1 MMATHSNFVES
12 SNINKKDQWYRDQQ
26 QNETYHRITLH
37 CPQGFNDPFGFGLR
51 VVGQHIGNVYEE
63 KSTPQQNQVSTFARV
78 LWLSPEGVAET
89 TGINVGDRVS
99 FHYFISNSNYNSI
112 NICRKTNFQSS

>member
-1 MMATHSNFVES
+1 MMPTHSNFVES
-12 SNINKKDQWYRDQQ
+12 SNINKRDQWYADQQ
-26 QNETYHRITLH
+26 QYEIYRRITLH

-89 TGINVGDRVS
+89 AGINVGDRVS
-99 FHYFISNSNYNSI
+99 FPYSASNLNYISTFY
-112 NICRKTNFQSS
+112 R